1 MPITAE
7 SLSYGAHMVGNS
19 AEFRVWAP
27 RARTLTLR
35 LLSAASA
42 DLPMRRSEDGVFSL
56 TAPGQA
62 GDRYFYVLDEN
73 RPVPDPV
80 SRFLPEGVHGPTE
93 IVAPDA
99 FRWNDHDWHGLE
111 LRDYIIY
118 ELHVGTFTPQG
129 TFDGVI
135 ERLDYLK
142 SAGVSVI
149 ELMPVAAF
157 PGRRNWGYDGVSPY
171 AVQASYGGPEGLKR
185 LVNAAHGAGIGVA
198 LDVVYNH
205 FGPEGNYLPLF
216 GPYLTDRHQTP
227 WGEAVNYDG
236 PDCDHVRRYVVE
248 NALYWIREYHLD
260 GLRLD
265 AVQTIKDDSPT
276 HILTEIQANV
286 QRLGQE
292 LERKVCVIGETD
304 ENDIRYVLPQSRGG
318 LGLNAIWSDDFHHS
332 VHAALT
338 GERQGY
344 YQDFGRKEQIVRA
357 LNQGF
362 VFQGEIFQ
370 FWKRPRGTPVDSVPL
385 LAHVICTQN
394 HDQVGNRAVGERL
407 DVLVPR
413 GASKMAAALLLL
425 APHTPLLFMGQEYGE
440 TAPFQYFTDFSD
452 PQLQRAV
459 SEGRRNEFKEFG
471 WSAEKVPDPQDPA
484 TFESSKLRWPL
495 NGQLSVSSDQSQ
507 PAAEML
513 DWYRKLIALRR
524 KFVIQGERTCRAEL
538 IDGAIV
544 MQVPAEKPKIMLI
557 AEFPDSRQQP
567 APEAWQLV
575 LSSDEDAY
583 RVRVFCKHA
592 AQ

>member
-7 SLSYGAHMVGNS
+7 SVSYGAQIVGNC

-42 DLPMRRSEDGVFSL
+42 DLPMRRAEDGVFSL

-62 GDRYFYVLDEN
+62 GDRYFYVVDEN

-80 SRFLPEGVHGPTE
+80 SRLLPEGVHGPTE

-99 FRWNDHDWHGLE
+99 FLWNDRDWHGLE

-129 TFDGVI
+129 TFAGII

-185 LVNAAHGAGIGVA
+185 LVNAAHAAGLGVV

-205 FGPEGNYLPLF
+205 FGPEGNYLPLL
-216 GPYLTDRHQTP
+216 GPYLTARHQTP

-304 ENDIRYVLPQSRGG
+304 ENDIRYVLPQSRCG
-318 LGLNAIWSDDFHHS
+318 LGLNAVWSDDFHHS

-413 GASKMAAALLLL
+413 GASKLAAALLLL

-440 TAPFQYFTDFSD
+440 IAPFQYFTDFSD
-452 PQLQRAV
+452 PQLQKAV

-495 NGQLSVSSDQSQ
+495 SGQLSVSSDQSQ

-513 DWYRKLIALRR
+513 DWYRKLIHLRR
-524 KFVIQGERTCRAEL
+524 ESVIQGERTCRAEL

-557 AEFPDSRQQP
+557 AEFPDSRP
-567 APEAWQLV
+567 HPVPENWQLT